1 MWPRPGLDHRRRESE
16 QPIPALSAA
25 GQLSFFAPA
34 PELVRPRDFLDAL
47 RRFTFDGSPTIVFEA
62 AGLRYFVNAFWT
74 SGQRRG
80 HSIHQ
85 VSYRACFKSQL
96 PAFFIERLTDR
107 GDRVY
112 DPFSGRGTTA
122 VQAALMGRA
131 PAANDVNPL
140 SAMLCAPR
148 LDPPP
153 VAAVRARLAQID
165 LAQPVGDPAE
175 VDLLA
180 FYHPDTLGQISALR
194 ARLLERSDLPS
205 PDGRCVGQRLDS
217 TFGSNLRGA
226 SQAVEMRME
235 RGRFGF
241 ARAGAL
247 DAVDQWIRMVAINR
261 LSGHS
266 TGFFSV
272 YTMPPNQ
279 AVSAGSQ
286 RKINEARG
294 QIPPRRDVLAIIL
307 KKTLS
312 LLADGPPPPHPPAIL
327 LTGRAECTPQL
338 ADGSV
343 DLIVTSPPFLD
354 VVDYAGDNW
363 LRCWF
368 AGIDPA
374 EVRIDRHRD
383 IAAWE
388 GFVRRGYQEFARV
401 VRPGGFVA
409 FEVGEVRGGT
419 VLLER
424 HVAAAIEGLPFDLLG
439 IMVNQ
444 QNFTKTANCWGVN
457 NNLGGTNTNRIVM
470 AVRR

>member
-1 MWPRPGLDHRRRESE
+1 
-16 QPIPALSAA
+16 LSATA
-25 GQLSFFAPA
+25 QLSFPPSALASVPPLQF
-34 PELVRPRDFLDAL
+34 EEAL
-47 RRFTFDGSPTIVFEA
+47 RRFTFDGTPTVAFEE

-74 SGQRRG
+74 AGQRRG
-80 HSIHQ
+80 HSIHEI
-85 VSYRACFKSQL
+85 SYRACFKSQL
-96 PAFFIERLTDR
+96 PAFFIERLTNP
-107 GDRVY
+107 GDRVF

-153 VAAVRARLAQID
+153 IAAVRARLAEID
-165 LAQPVGDPAE
+165 LSQAAGDPAE
-175 VDLLA
+175 ADLLA
-180 FYHPDTLGQISALR
+180 FYHPDTLCQIGALR
-194 ARLLERSDLPS
+194 GWLLRRSD
-205 PDGRCVGQRLDS
+205 RLDP
-217 TFGSNLRGA
+217 A
-226 SQAVEMRME
+226 
-235 RGRFGF
+235 
-241 ARAGAL
+241 
-247 DAVDQWIRMVAINR
+247 DAWIRMVAINR
-261 LSGHS
+261 LTGHS
-266 TGFFSV
+266 PGFFSV

-286 RKINEARG
+286 RKINQARG
-294 QIPPRRDVLAIIL
+294 QVPPPKDVRAIIL

-312 LLADGPPPPHPPAIL
+312 LLSDGVPPLHPPAIL
-327 LTGRAECTPQL
+327 LTGSAERTPGL
-338 ADGSV
+338 ADASV

-354 VVDYAGDNW
+354 VVDYEGDNW

-374 EVRIDRHRD
+374 DVRIDKHRD

-388 GFVRRGYQEFARV
+388 GFVRRGFQEFARV

-409 FEVGEVRGGT
+409 FEVGEVRGGK

-424 HVAAAIEGLPFDLLG
+424 HVPAAIEGLPFDLLG
-439 IMVNQ
+439 VMVNQ

-457 NNLGGTNTNRIVM
+457 NNRGGTNTNRIVM
-470 AVRR
+470 AIRR